1 MPPAGPCGP
10 GAHFWS
16 RGAGVLRF
24 LGRADKSFSRSE
36 RGVTAYLL
44 HGDSNRHRE
53 GATHAVD
60 PSQVTTERTPAPK
73 PCASERPRDTADP
86 ATRHTGHSQHDTYHG
101 VRTTGYDVARAHADV
116 TAVSSYARENR
127 MVWKESPERWRAMRK
142 LRTAAGCDHRSSLL
156 LSWHP
161 ACATSAGLGAE
172 AGPANR
178 PSLANSRL
186 PMGFVSIA
194 LMTRLPSMSADLVP
208 LTRRYSMPS
217 SPWIWMSDGPT
228 VRRR

>member
-1 MPPAGPCGP
+1 MPRGPLRAWSAFLVARRWHPPLPWQSTQILQSLRAWRHGVPPSRRQQPPSGRSDARCGP
-10 GAHFWS
+10 QSDH
-16 RGAGVLRF
+16 
-24 LGRADKSFSRSE
+24 D
-36 RGVTAYLL
+36 
-44 HGDSNRHRE
+44 
-53 GATHAVD
+53 
-60 PSQVTTERTPAPK
+60 RTDARPI
-73 PCASERPRDTADP
+73 PCASEHPRDTADP
-86 ATRHTGHSQHDTYHG
+86 PTRRTGHAQHDTYHG
-101 VRTTGYDVARAHADV
+101 VRTTGYGVARAHADV
-116 TAVSSYARENR
+116 TAVSYYARENR
-127 MVWKESPERWRAMRK
+127 MVWKESPERWRATRK
-142 LRTAAGCDHRSSLL
+142 PLTAAGCDHRSSLL